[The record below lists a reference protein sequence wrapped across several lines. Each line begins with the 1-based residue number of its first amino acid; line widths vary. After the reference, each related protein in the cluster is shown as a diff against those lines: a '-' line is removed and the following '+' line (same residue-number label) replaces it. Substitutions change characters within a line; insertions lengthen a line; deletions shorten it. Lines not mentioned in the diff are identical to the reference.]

1 MNWMER
7 DSMTEKKTSPDE
19 AQDGKEKSETTPPP
33 KIIKDWGP
41 RTIRLGQN
49 RPEEDKESSPNDD
62 VQ

>member
-1 MNWMER
+1 
-7 DSMTEKKTSPDE
+7 MTEKKTSPDE

>member
-1 MNWMER
+1 MER

-19 AQDGKEKSETTPPP
+19 AQGGEKKRETTLPP

-49 RPEEDKESSPNDD
+49 KPESETSSPSKDEHA
-62 VQ
+62 Q